1 MLQAAADEGDD
12 MGEKKQVIVVGGGAS
27 GLPCLASASEAISS
41 NSNELSD
48 LEKLQLQLQRMV
60 RQLRSLNRMRIRAG
74 KSV

>member
-12 MGEKKQVIVVGGGAS
+12 MGEKNTGDRCRGKV
-27 GLPCLASASEAISS
+27 LP
-41 NSNELSD
+41 D
-48 LEKLQLQLQRMV
+48 WQLQLQRQRMV

>member
-12 MGEKKQVIVVGGGAS
+12 MGEKTQVIVVGGGAS
-27 GLPCLASASEAISS
+27 GLAAAIW
-41 NSNELSD
+41 
-48 LEKLQLQLQRMV
+48 QRQRMV

>member
-12 MGEKKQVIVVGGGAS
+12 MGEKTQVIVVGEV
-27 GLPCLASASEAISS
+27 LP
-41 NSNELSD
+41 D
-48 LEKLQLQLQRMV
+48 WPLQLQRQRMV

>member
-12 MGEKKQVIVVGGGAS
+12 MGEKTQGEV
-27 GLPCLASASEAISS
+27 LP
-41 NSNELSD
+41 D
-48 LEKLQLQLQRMV
+48 WQLQLQRQRMV